1 MQVLETPG
9 AFREKMNSDREA
21 RSEFSS
27 AMRDPDMIQASPCY
41 HYVVNI

>member
-21 RSEFSS
+21 RSEDLQPC
-27 AMRDPDMIQASPCY
+27 AIQ
-41 HYVVNI
+41 I